1 MIVQIRSI
9 DEKEP
14 MCFSGPKCGKR
25 VFVNPEGIVGYNE
38 IPTVYKS
45 DITPMIEVCK
55 KWLSYNAIRRNNK
68 NSHASSYLLKH
79 VVEAEMGQYIY
90 NGAFIKAALALG
102 YTAYWNDVHDGP
114 NCDFNMD
121 FGVVYEG
128 RILK

>member
-9 DEKEP
+9 GGKEP
-14 MCFSGPKCGKR
+14 ICVSDPKYGKR
-25 VFVNPEGIVGYNE
+25 VFVNPEGIVGYIE
-38 IPTVYKS
+38 RPTIYKS
-45 DITPMIEVCK
+45 DITSMVEACK
-55 KWLSYNAIRRNNK
+55 KWLLYNAIQRKNK
-68 NSHASSYLLKH
+68 HSHASSYLLKH
-79 VVEAEMGQYIY
+79 VVEAETGQYIY
-90 NGAFIKAALALG
+90 NGAFIKAALEIG